1 MPILNRSKTET
12 ATQNSSAS
20 KVGQAMIRA
29 AAAGGSKAPPGVCC
43 IVGTGFPGLAAHAII
58 TEIFLV
64 IKRMETRQDVR
75 SYHAA

>member
-29 AAAGGSKAPPGVCC
+29 AHAARSKAPAGVCC
-43 IVGTGFPGLAAHAII
+43 IAGTGFPALAAHAII
-58 TEIFLV
+58 TELFLV
-64 IKRMETRQDVR
+64 IKRMETDVR
-75 SYHAA
+75 TYHPA